1 MSMLTR
7 WNPFKPAHTS
17 TGMLPGVDELFRNM
31 WSRPLMRESDL
42 VPDIRIEVNE
52 DDKAYRVSAE
62 IPGVDKKDISI
73 TVDGNEVAISA
84 EVKRESDADEKAQ
97 VYSERSFGRSYR
109 SFTLP
114 MDVDDTKADA
124 KYENGVL
131 TLSLP
136 KKGNGHRKA
145 ITVS

>member
-7 WNPFKPAHTS
+7 WNPFKPAHAS
-17 TGMLPGVDELFRNM
+17 TGLLPGVDELLRNM

-73 TVDGNEVAISA
+73 TVDGNEVTISA
-84 EVKRESDADEKAQ
+84 EVKRETDADEKAQ

-109 SFTLP
+109 AFTLP
-114 MDVDDTKADA
+114 VAVDEAKADA

-136 KKGNGHRKA
+136 KKANGQRKA
-145 ITVS
+145 ISIS